1 MNSKQDQ
8 SKQIHTQIHGKLVR
22 TDTKGKLSLQPRGV
36 GWGGRREGGSEG
48 GDIGIPMADSWQ
60 KPIQLCKAIILQLK
74 VNNFFKKEIYP
85 YQDEEVKVK
94 VLVAQSYLSLC
105 SSMDCNLPVSS
116 VHGFSKQEY

>member
-60 KPIQLCKAIILQLK
+60 KPIQYSKAIILQ
-74 VNNFFKKEIYP
+74 FKKIQRNNP
-85 YQDEEVKVK
+85 FPIQDFFFSWPRGMED
-94 VLVAQSYLSLC
+94 LSSLTR
-105 SSMDCNLPVSS
+105 D
-116 VHGFSKQEY
+116 

>member
-1 MNSKQDQ
+1 MC
-8 SKQIHTQIHGKLVR
+8 
-22 TDTKGKLSLQPRGV
+22 
-36 GWGGRREGGSEG
+36 
-48 GDIGIPMADSWQ
+48 IPMADSWQ